1 MRCVDT
7 RGGETAICLEVAWV
21 SEPCDLLD
29 MVKGEYLLPLRGQLG
44 SCRHSS
50 GKRVVVFVLLLLLIV
65 LRPWPAFGMPDPA
78 HELQHQ

>member
-1 MRCVDT
+1 MRCLDT

-44 SCRHSS
+44 SCRDSS
-50 GKRVVVFVLLLLLIV
+50 GKRVVVFFCLVASAYCV
-65 LRPWPAFGMPDPA
+65 TAMVGARYAGSGS
-78 HELQHQ
+78 